1 MHALD
6 SSQELEFDIL
16 KKEMKQMKIAP
27 FKEIIEQQKKV
38 VEADPDQFKSLQSFV
53 NLDDFKTHQYKELFQ

>member
-27 FKEIIEQQKKV
+27 FKEIIE
-38 VEADPDQFKSLQSFV
+38 
-53 NLDDFKTHQYKELFQ
+53 